1 MRLKSVLIALA
12 ASSLFG
18 SALANDYRFT
28 VNNNTDTTIVA
39 IQVSEDGK
47 NWAPFNIGAGI
58 PAGRSSELVWA
69 EHTHDMDCVWQFVA
83 TFSDGSNSDQVA
95 FDFCEEDLELE
106 FE

>member
-12 ASSLFG
+12 AGSLFG

-28 VNNNTDTTIVA
+28 VNNNTDTKIVA

-47 NWAPFNIGAGI
+47 NWGQFDIGSGI
-58 PAGRSSELVWA
+58 PAGGSSELVWA
-69 EHTHDMDCVWQFVA
+69 EHTNNQGCVWQFVA
-83 TFSDGSNSDQVA
+83 TFSDGSHSDPVA
-95 FDFCEEDLELE
+95 FDFCEEGLELE